1 MSSENPEKRE
11 NLLSLASEAALCRD
25 CSLWERRRQLV
36 FGEGDPDSPL
46 VLIGEGPGDQEDFSG
61 RPFVGRGGQ
70 MLDRAIMDAG
80 LRRENLYIC
89 NTVKC
94 RACDWIQEKPKN
106 RAPSPAETK
115 ACRRWLLP
123 QLALL
128 SPKVLLCIGGP
139 SAKNLIDPKIK
150 ITTDR
155 GILRPSLVGPMA
167 IATLHPSYIMRMA
180 NISGDGGYSLL
191 VQDLKQ
197 AWHQASQPRL

>member
-1 MSSENPEKRE
+1 MPTKPE
-11 NLLSLASEAALCRD
+11 NLLSLYSEADLCRD
-25 CSLWERRRQLV
+25 CSLWEKRRRLV

-70 MLDRAIMDAG
+70 MLDRAISDAG
-80 LRRENLYIC
+80 LKREELYIC

-94 RACDWIQEKPKN
+94 RACDWVEDKPKN
-106 RAPSPAETK
+106 RAPSPTETK
-115 ACRRWLLP
+115 ACQRWLLP

-128 SPKVLLCIGGP
+128 APKVILCIGGP

-150 ITTDR
+150 ITTER
-155 GILRPSLVGPMA
+155 GIFRPSLVGVIA

-180 NISGDGGYSLL
+180 NVSGDGGYALL
-191 VQDLKQ
+191 VDDLKQ
-197 AWHQASQPRL
+197 AWNEATKTEL